1 MFSKQCKA
9 HLEEIEM
16 GPIEHLLRAWK
27 IGFTFLLLFPVMI
40 IHGLAPRFFVT
51 TATATKMCF
60 LITYSNKRCVKFS
73 VNEKFDYP

>member
-1 MFSKQCKA
+1 MFSKQCKP

-51 TATATKMCF
+51 TAT
-60 LITYSNKRCVKFS
+60 
-73 VNEKFDYP
+73 DYMSKLMNIKKAELKKKKG